1 VYDMRVVTIV
11 TSSIFAA
18 LLVPAL
24 ALALVGFGCTGTAAA
39 QTMGEYGGVT
49 AQGAG
54 AASSMPRIGAPDF
67 GKDANSAGNNPS
79 GRTHS
84 EDIRT
89 FEGPATD
96 QPEKNQRVDTNSS
109 QDDWQQVK

>member
-1 VYDMRVVTIV
+1 MRVVTVV
-11 TSSIFAA
+11 TSSIFST
-18 LLVPAL
+18 LFVTAL
-24 ALALVGFGCTGTAAA
+24 ALALVGFDRMGTAAA

-54 AASSMPRIGAPDF
+54 AASSMPKIGAPDF

-79 GRTHS
+79 GPTHS

-89 FEGPATD
+89 FESPATD